1 MKNLKKKVTTKE
13 EKIFKI
19 GNTFVQVE
27 YSNTN
32 KTLKECILNILK
44 HE

>member
-1 MKNLKKKVTTKE
+1 MKILKTKVTTNEKE
-13 EKIFKI
+13 IFKI

-27 YSNTN
+27 YSDTN

>member
-1 MKNLKKKVTTKE
+1 MDYLENKITTNE
-13 EKIFKI
+13 EEIFKI
-19 GNTFVQVE
+19 GDTFVQVE

-32 KTLKECILNILK
+32 KTLKECILNILN

>member
-1 MKNLKKKVTTKE
+1 MDYLENKITTNE
-13 EKIFKI
+13 EEIFKI
-19 GNTFVQVE
+19 RDTFVQVE
-27 YSNTN
+27 YSNTS

>member
-1 MKNLKKKVTTKE
+1 MDYLENKITTNE
-13 EKIFKI
+13 EEIFKI
-19 GNTFVQVE
+19 RYTFVQVE
-27 YSNTN
+27 YSNTS

>member
-1 MKNLKKKVTTKE
+1 MDYLELIITSNE
-13 EKIFKI
+13 EEIFKI
-19 GNTFVQVE
+19 GDTFVQVE
-27 YSNTN
+27 YSNTS

>member
-1 MKNLKKKVTTKE
+1 MKNLKKKVTTNEKE
-13 EKIFKI
+13 IFKI

-27 YSNTN
+27 YSDTN